1 MIEEEGWPMRAGRL
15 RVLAG
20 QGIVVIGVAALAG
33 ACSSASSSVSMF
45 AKATVTPSPVPLL
58 GKLTMAPFLAT
69 PDGEHGLVLCEQWAL
84 LRGQYVSQVKA
95 DTPNQ
100 LDLWFSGREWATA
113 LSAERGL
120 ATDPL
125 YSHLSVAFG
134 IAVVPDVASIANAR
148 QLDAACAA
156 GD

>member
-1 MIEEEGWPMRAGRL
+1 MRAGRL

-20 QGIVVIGVAALAG
+20 QGIVGIGVAALAG
-33 ACSSASSSVSMF
+33 ACSSASSSVSVSATPTVF
-45 AKATVTPSPVPLL
+45 ATPTVTPSSVPLL
-58 GKLTMAPFLAT
+58 GKMTMAPFLAT
-69 PDGEHGLVLCEQWAL
+69 PDGEHGLVLCEQWAQ

-100 LDLWFSGREWATA
+100 LDLWFSGRVWAAA

-125 YSHLSVAFG
+125 YSHLSAAFG
-134 IAVVPDVASIANAR
+134 TAVVPDVASIANAR

-156 GD
+156 GN